1 MSSFAA
7 EFREFAIKGNAIDM
21 AVGIVV
27 GAAFT
32 KVVNSVVSDILMPP
46 LGLLLGGVDFK
57 DLKIVLQKPVEA
69 AANAQQVDAQQQ
81 QQQAVPEV
89 AIAYGNLLDTV
100 VQLLIVAFCAFM
112 VVKAMNRIIAL
123 RSGPAADPT

>member
-81 QQQAVPEV
+81 QAVPEV

>member
-1 MSSFAA
+1 MTSFAA
-7 EFREFAIKGNAIDM
+7 EFKEFAIKGNAIDM

-32 KVVNSVVSDILMPP
+32 KVVNSVVSDILLPP
-46 LGLLLGGVDFK
+46 LGPLLGGVDFK
-57 DLKIVLQKPVEA
+57 DLKILLQKPVEA
-69 AANAQQVDAQQQ
+69 AAAAQQADA
-81 QQQAVPEV
+81 QQAVPEV

-100 VQLLIVAFCAFM
+100 VQLLIVAFCAFL